1 MEWLMNDNYVGW
13 YCEEEEMN
21 CLNPSAS
28 MNEVVLN
35 ENDYFLQL
43 VNMYYRMH
51 TIPYW
56 FDLYEE

>member
-1 MEWLMNDNYVGW
+1 MNDNYVGW
-13 YCEEEEMN
+13 YADFSLMN

-43 VNMYYRMH
+43 ANVYNKMDL
-51 TIPYW
+51 IPY
-56 FDLYEE
+56 